1 LANQRASAKAFFD
14 GYKAWNIDAILA
26 YRTPDCLHQVLPA
39 SLNRTAQTNADVTA
53 YFKRIENTFANFTV
67 RHLPLPMTRKRLTW
81 SQPTVINEV
90 HDTTQHFAIVHAK
103 STAMTKIGQYT
114 NEYALTFRFTDDGK
128 KVKHIEEFID
138 SKYTLDFNARL
149 AAAP

>member
-1 LANQRASAKAFFD
+1 MS
-14 GYKAWNIDAILA
+14 

-39 SLNRTAQTNADVTA
+39 SLNRTAQTNADVTR
-53 YFKRIENTFANFTV
+53 YFKSIENVFANFTPV
-67 RHLPLPMTRKRLTW
+67 
-81 SQPTVINEV
+81 VINEV
-90 HDTTQHFAIVHAK
+90 HDTAQHFAIVHAK

-138 SKYTLDFNARL
+138 SKYTMEFNARL
-149 AAAP
+149 AAAS